1 MLLRRGGAGIRGGP
15 DFMQEVLT
23 QPTDGSGST
32 AATPAGAASELQR
45 LRATC
50 RRQAH
55 VIETLG
61 DAVRTFSEGAAA
73 LKSQISELGAENQR
87 LRSRPA
93 ARRFTSAVPS
103 EAARRAEA
111 RLPLDVEAP
120 AAARAIV
127 HSVLHDRVP

>member
-1 MLLRRGGAGIRGGP
+1 MLLRRGDVGVRGRSRL
-15 DFMQEVLT
+15 MQEVLT
-23 QPTDGSGST
+23 RRSDGSGST
-32 AATPAGAASELQR
+32 AETPAGAASELER

-73 LKSQISELGAENQR
+73 LKSQISELEAENQR

-93 ARRFTSAVPS
+93 ARRFTSAAPS
-103 EAARRAEA
+103 DADRRAEA

-120 AAARAIV
+120 AAAR
-127 HSVLHDRVP
+127 